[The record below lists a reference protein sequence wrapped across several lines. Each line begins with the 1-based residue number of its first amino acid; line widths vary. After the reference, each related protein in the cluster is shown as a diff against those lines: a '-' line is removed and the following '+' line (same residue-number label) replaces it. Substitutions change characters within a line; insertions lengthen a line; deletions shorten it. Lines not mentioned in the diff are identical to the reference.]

1 MSKTIILHIPT
12 GREFE
17 SDDRVTKCPFGKNR
31 KMKPTDSIYLEV
43 CDGCVDNY
51 GGWQNSQEIL
61 NRCYYEKK
69 QIIN

>member
-1 MSKTIILHIPT
+1 MPKTTIIHVPT

-31 KMKPTDSIYLEV
+31 KMKPTDSIYNEV
-43 CDGCVDNY
+43 CDGCVDNC

-61 NRCYYEKK
+61 NRCFYEKTNNK
-69 QIIN
+69 